1 MAYGELKDLA
11 RRAAFDKFLRYKTF
25 NTARNPKYE
34 GCQRGLASMVY
45 KVFDKRSKSGGVN
58 TYTNVKIKQNQLPL
72 DLATHQLA
80 EDCKNQLLETF

>member
-1 MAYGELKDLA
+1 
-11 RRAAFDKFLRYKTF
+11 
-25 NTARNPKYE
+25 
-34 GCQRGLASMVY
+34 MVY